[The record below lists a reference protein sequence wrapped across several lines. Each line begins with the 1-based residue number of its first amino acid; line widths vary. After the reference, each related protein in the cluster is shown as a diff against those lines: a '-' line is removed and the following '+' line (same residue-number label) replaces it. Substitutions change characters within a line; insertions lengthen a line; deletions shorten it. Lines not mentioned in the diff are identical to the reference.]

1 MLCLPDGDLSG
12 LLPSPSSLSADASL
26 VRMFLVSL
34 SILFHLNTLREKF
47 CQRDLIDPT
56 FTLHTIV
63 IYLLKYNI

>member
-12 LLPSPSSLSADASL
+12 LFPSPSSLSADASL

-56 FTLHTIV
+56 FT
-63 IYLLKYNI
+63 